1 MSDVSEQSR
10 RPALPFG
17 LGAMMRRAPMRSWRL
32 VVTGQTQ
39 VTPRMLRVS
48 FSAPDL
54 AAERW
59 RPGQDLVI
67 HLPQPDGGTARR
79 HYTIRDLD
87 PGTGRVDIDF
97 VLHGSSPAGDWA
109 RAARDGEVIEA
120 HGPRGRTSLTADVDH
135 HLFLGDETCLP
146 GIFAMAESMPAGAKG
161 TALIE
166 IANMDETQTLKA
178 PADVTVEWV
187 SRNDA
192 APGPSG
198 LLLDR
203 LAALAPS
210 PNGTHAYV
218 IGETSNVR
226 NQRHYLLAN
235 GFDKAR
241 ITAEGYWRPG
251 RVGGHDHV

>member
-1 MSDVSEQSR
+1 MSDVSEPFR
-10 RPALPFG
+10 RPGLPFG
-17 LGAMMRRAPMRSWRL
+17 LGAIMGRPPMRAWSL
-32 VVTGQTQ
+32 VVTGRTQ

-54 AAERW
+54 AAQPW

-67 HLPQPDGGTARR
+67 QLPQPDGSVARR
-79 HYTIRDLD
+79 HYTIRDVD
-87 PGTGRVDIDF
+87 RAAGRIDIDF

-109 RAARDGEVIEA
+109 RAARGGEVIEA
-120 HGPRGRTSLTADVDH
+120 HGPRGRTALAADVDH
-135 HLFLGDETCLP
+135 HLFLGDETCIP

-166 IANMDETQTLKA
+166 IADMDEAQTLST

-187 SRNDA
+187 SRNDG
-192 APGPSG
+192 APGPG
-198 LLLDR
+198 NLLLDR
-203 LAALAPS
+203 LSALKPS
-210 PNGTHAYV
+210 ANGTHAYV

-226 NQRHYLLAN
+226 NQRHHLLAN